1 MRASRWPQD
10 PLGRRRKHNEI
21 SASSISATRSRCGCA
36 SAHIWKRER
45 AGLSVAAG
53 SPRHWLYPGGN
64 ARLSF
69 RIAVMA
75 HQTNLVT
82 FVLIV
87 RIPTEGIKDFRAYE
101 DAVLPL
107 LPEFN
112 GRLERRLR
120 NPEGTI
126 EMHIVSFASDA
137 DFQNYRNDPRRT
149 AQAWLLEKSSAKLEL
164 LPMAN
169 VS

>member
-1 MRASRWPQD
+1 VTADQAD
-10 PLGRRRKHNEI
+10 
-21 SASSISATRSRCGCA
+21 
-36 SAHIWKRER
+36 
-45 AGLSVAAG
+45 
-53 SPRHWLYPGGN
+53 
-64 ARLSF
+64 
-69 RIAVMA
+69 
-75 HQTNLVT
+75 LVT

-87 RIPTEGIKDFRAYE
+87 RIPAEGIEDFRAYE

-120 NPEGTI
+120 NPDGTM
-126 EMHIVSFASDA
+126 EVHIISFASDA

-149 AQAWLLEKSSAKLEL
+149 AQAWLLEQSSATLEL

-169 VS
+169 VP

>member
-1 MRASRWPQD
+1 MTA
-10 PLGRRRKHNEI
+10 
-21 SASSISATRSRCGCA
+21 
-36 SAHIWKRER
+36 
-45 AGLSVAAG
+45 
-53 SPRHWLYPGGN
+53 Y
-64 ARLSF
+64 
-69 RIAVMA
+69 
-75 HQTNLVT
+75 QTNLVT

-87 RIPTEGIKDFRAYE
+87 RIPTEGIEDFRAYE
-101 DAVLPL
+101 EVVLPL

-112 GRLERRLR
+112 GRLERRLQ
-120 NPEGTI
+120 NPDGTV

-164 LPMAN
+164 LPMAD